1 MSLIDRAL
9 RLGPGGPYLLQAAIA
24 AEHAR
29 APTPAETDWS
39 RIASLYDLLR
49 LAQPSPVIELNRA
62 VAVAMAEGPERGLEL
77 LDHADLADGLSD
89 YQWFWSSRG
98 DLPHRD
104 ESLFLRL
111 AGAGGQQL
119 AVRGERHRPHARTT

>member
-1 MSLIDRAL
+1 M
-9 RLGPGGPYLLQAAIA
+9 
-24 AEHAR
+24 
-29 APTPAETDWS
+29 PTPAETDWS

-98 DLPHRD
+98 DLLRRAGRPEEAATDYRRAL
-104 ESLFLRL
+104 ELATNPVERRFLEGRL
-111 AGAGGQQL
+111 ADLGS
-119 AVRGERHRPHARTT
+119 